1 MTTDEL
7 ITRARRAIETGQPNL
22 AKLYMRKA
30 LEQTEQHRRQLDP
43 WRALRANL
51 QAFSDGLQGIVKAYV
66 EAVEPVAQMIA
77 DSITPAIKAVADG
90 VIAPSSNSRRND
102 FTLAG
107 PGK

>member
-22 AKLYMRKA
+22 AQLYMRKA

-51 QAFSDGLQGIVKAYV
+51 QEFSDGLQGIVKAYI
-66 EAVEPVAQMIA
+66 EAVEPVAHIIA

-90 VIAPSSNSRRND
+90 LRSTASDSRRSD

>member
-22 AKLYMRKA
+22 AQLYMRKA

-51 QAFSDGLQGIVKAYV
+51 QAFSDGLQKIAKAYV
-66 EAVEPVAQMIA
+66 DAIEPVAKHIA
-77 DSITPAIKAVADG
+77 ETFAPTLKTVANRMSDT
-90 VIAPSSNSRRND
+90 ASSSTQND

-107 PGK
+107 PAK